1 MLTFYQKMH
10 NKIGIEFPFLS
21 QRTAGLNITMR
32 SVISSFLHTDTQTQ
46 ISLLLTSP
54 GLAVAPSCRL
64 FHIFTVTS
72 RLLNSN
78 SFSFSSSF
86 RWWLCPF
93 LLWLSY
99 YDVGED
105 GQECA
110 LKLQK
115 NLLRRNLDL
124 LGRRLGG
131 NSEGEIMI
139 VMIIIIFIIIIII
152 IYHYYYSYADHWW
165 QFRLLWRDNN
175 EGEIMTTIRD
185 RP

>member
-1 MLTFYQKMH
+1 MH
-10 NKIGIEFPFLS
+10 NKIGIEFPFF
-21 QRTAGLNITMR
+21 ITKICWPQYHDEKCYFQF
-32 SVISSFLHTDTQTQ
+32 SPHTQT
-46 ISLLLTSP
+46 SLLLTSP

-131 NSEGEIMI
+131 NSEGEIM
-139 VMIIIIFIIIIII
+139 MIMIIIIII
-152 IYHYYYSYADHWW
+152 IYHYYYSYADDN
-165 QFRLLWRDNN
+165 FDYYEGTIMRVRSWR
-175 EGEIMTTIRD
+175 R
-185 RP
+185 